1 MFWRR
6 VLLFASR
13 NIVSSLIVSYIVSHA
28 HVLKASGAREAHHG
42 SSGKVQLIGRK
53 SNSCEINFY
62 ESCEITL
69 DFFRVTGI
77 PPEFH

>member
-6 VLLFASR
+6 VLVFASR

-28 HVLKASGAREAHHG
+28 HVLKASGARAAHHG
-42 SSGKVQLIGRK
+42 SSEKVQLIGRK

-69 DFFRVTGI
+69 DFFLGHGDPT
-77 PPEFH
+77 